1 LNGVL
6 LIHVGVGL
14 QCSFSIVDLSVLVVQ
29 WLFDIKGVLML
40 LFVIGFVV
48 FALDWCC

>member
-1 LNGVL
+1 ML
-6 LIHVGVGL
+6 LIHAGVGL
-14 QCSFSIVDLSVLVVQ
+14 QCSFSIVGLSLLVLK

-48 FALDWCC
+48 FAWDWCC